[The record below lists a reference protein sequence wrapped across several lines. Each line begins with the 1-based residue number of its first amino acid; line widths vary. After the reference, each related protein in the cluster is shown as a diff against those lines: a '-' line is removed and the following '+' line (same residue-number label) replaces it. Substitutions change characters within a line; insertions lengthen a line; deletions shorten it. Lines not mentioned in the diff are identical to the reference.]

1 MTENSKHLA
10 ECLAKALDAKKATDI
25 QIIDVAGMTI
35 VAECF
40 VVASANNPIQV
51 RALCQAVEEA
61 VQTEF
66 NLSPLRMDGY
76 REGRIGLRRCASACV
91 PSGRARLLQPG
102 APLERRKQYRSI
114 QNLSRIKREP
124 TEFRL
129 AFSLQKTGESA
140 AKMCGA

>member
-25 QIIDVAGMTI
+25 QIIDVADMTI

-40 VVASANNPIQV
+40 LVASANNPIQV
-51 RALCQAVEEA
+51 RALCQAAEEA

-76 REGRIGLRRCASACV
+76 REGRWVVLDYGDVLV
-91 PSGRARLLQPG
+91 HVFHQEERAFYN
-102 APLERRKQYRSI
+102 LERLWNDGNNTVQFKI
-114 QNLSRIKREP
+114 
-124 TEFRL
+124 
-129 AFSLQKTGESA
+129 
-140 AKMCGA
+140 